1 MHKFSSTLQNS
12 QNYLQYLETQLLP
25 PSVEFNKRFII
36 LIWDFHIL
44 QVLIQHFLTQ
54 NLSCNRGISH
64 EVIYLLCWH
73 KQIVMMNES
82 YFGNLDG
89 NDF

>member
-1 MHKFSSTLQNS
+1 MHNFSSTL

-44 QVLIQHFLTQ
+44 QVLIQHFKLKI
-54 NLSCNRGISH
+54 SVSH

-82 YFGNLDG
+82 YFGRLRWK
-89 NDF
+89 